1 MLEPIAI
8 DVDLDAILGVV
19 DDTSFSPVLN
29 KKMAVDEDEIVD
41 FNDPVWDTLF
51 AKFDQDF
58 LSGEQ
63 NAKHSTFEPL
73 SLCSTSLVSVVKVE
87 SLIPVVKV
95 EAKVEA
101 KPEKRKREECNVL
114 RNTKCLNLSGNVI
127 SSLNLDLFAAPRH
140 TWSVAKQKRFDA
152 MQRLQTKRC
161 EGRFGA
167 KPSKKSHV
175 RKKLA
180 NKRKRTSKGQF
191 ARTSKFKW
199 VSVCDLQG

>member
-1 MLEPIAI
+1 MLEPVAI
-8 DVDLDAILGVV
+8 DVDLDAILGAV
-19 DDTSFSPVLN
+19 DDTFSPRVLN
-29 KKMAVDEDEIVD
+29 KKMTVDEGELVD

-51 AKFDQDF
+51 QKFDEDF
-58 LSGEQ
+58 LSGEE
-63 NAKHSTFEPL
+63 NSKLSTFEPL
-73 SLCSTSLVSVVKVE
+73 SLSTA
-87 SLIPVVKV
+87 SLIPVTTSLIPVIKV
-95 EAKVEA
+95 ESPIPVAKVEA
-101 KPEKRKREECNVL
+101 KTEKRKRDHYKVL
-114 RNTKCLNLSGNVI
+114 SNT
-127 SSLNLDLFAAPRH
+127 NLDLFAAPQH

-152 MQRLQTKRC
+152 MQRLQTKRR

-167 KPSKKSHV
+167 KRSKKSPV

>member
-1 MLEPIAI
+1 MLEPIPI
-8 DVDLDAILGVV
+8 DVNLDAILGAV
-19 DDTSFSPVLN
+19 DDTSFSPRVLT
-29 KKMAVDEDEIVD
+29 KKMAVDEDELVD

-51 AKFDQDF
+51 QKFDEDF
-58 LSGEQ
+58 LSGEE

-73 SLCSTSLVSVVKVE
+73 SLPTA

-95 EAKVEA
+95 EAKT
-101 KPEKRKREECNVL
+101 EKRKREEYNVL
-114 RNTKCLNLSGNVI
+114 RNTKRLNLDNVI
-127 SSLNLDLFAAPRH
+127 STPNLDLFAAPRH
-140 TWSVAKQKRFDA
+140 TWSVAKQKRFDG
-152 MQRLQTKRC
+152 MQRLQTKRR